1 MNPLRSNK
9 RMSGHFA
16 PATPQAAK
24 PPPPPIPSSP
34 QVLAAPTIDDD
45 AAAVVAAPSPEVLYS
60 VMGTSNP
67 PSISGGSIAP
77 EASETRKEEHGRN
90 IKSIN
95 DEILALQQSVD
106 HKLELIRHLI
116 ASREVAIAHEVELSR
131 IDQDYADEE
140 GRKKVLQRVES
151 FTGGNKSREK
161 EEKSMEVGKQK
172 KKLISYA
179 KRGTVKR
186 GPVVKE
192 GQPTAN
198 RRLSVLAAGGE

>member
-1 MNPLRSNK
+1 MNSLRSNK
-9 RMSGHFA
+9 RVSGHFTPSTP
-16 PATPQAAK
+16 PATKQPAPSTPQLATPAAIDNNNDK
-24 PPPPPIPSSP
+24 D
-34 QVLAAPTIDDD
+34 VAAAP
-45 AAAVVAAPSPEVLYS
+45 PEILYS

-67 PSISGGSIAP
+67 PSLAGSIAP
-77 EASETRKEEHGRN
+77 AASETRKDEHDRN

-95 DEILALQQSVD
+95 DEILALQRSVD

-140 GRKKVLQRVES
+140 GRMKVLQRVES
-151 FTGGNKSREK
+151 FTGGGKKGGEK
-161 EEKSMEVGKQK
+161 EKEGKSGEMGRQK

-186 GPVVKE
+186 APGVKE
-192 GQPTAN
+192 GQPTAVSS
-198 RRLSVLAAGGE
+198 L

>member
-1 MNPLRSNK
+1 
-9 RMSGHFA
+9 MSGHFA
-16 PATPQAAK
+16 PTTPQAAK
-24 PPPPPIPSSP
+24 PPTPSSP
-34 QVLAAPTIDDD
+34 QIATPAIDDD
-45 AAAVVAAPSPEVLYS
+45 VAAPPEILYS

-67 PSISGGSIAP
+67 PSLSGSIAP
-77 EASETRKEEHGRN
+77 DAPETRKEEHDRN

-151 FTGGNKSREK
+151 FTGGNRSKEK
-161 EEKSMEVGKQK
+161 EEKSMDAGSGKQK

-192 GQPTAN
+192 GQPTAVS
-198 RRLSVLAAGGE
+198 LH